1 MAIQFLKEGVVELE
15 VGVKKQG
22 YHCLMAYVHH
32 KAVSLLGAVLV
43 REVNDGSEVLHA
55 LLSANVGE
63 AVWTHNEAVEGL

>member
-1 MAIQFLKEGVVELE
+1 
-15 VGVKKQG
+15 
-22 YHCLMAYVHH
+22 MAYVHH